1 MAFVMGAVS
10 SAEDKSFN
18 VYNSKFP
25 DMYASLVFGL
35 CLPYPCQ
42 PVGKCSFNIFYI

>member
-1 MAFVMGAVS
+1 MACVMGAVS

-25 DMYASLVFGL
+25 DMYASLVLGL
-35 CLPYPCQ
+35 CLPYPQQ
-42 PVGKCSFNIFYI
+42 PVGKYSLNIFFI